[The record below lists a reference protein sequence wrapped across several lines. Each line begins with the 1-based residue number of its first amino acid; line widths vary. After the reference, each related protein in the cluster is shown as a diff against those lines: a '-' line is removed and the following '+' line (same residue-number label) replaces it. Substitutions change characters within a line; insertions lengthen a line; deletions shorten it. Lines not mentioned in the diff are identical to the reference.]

1 MKTYSEFIAEAAWG
15 RRIAQLASKRGTAF
29 LKSGLKSGL
38 PKPPLDIKMVGMPGS
53 GKSTMARRLADRTG
67 GFRTGY
73 DDARLTIHGT
83 RANQTRFQDVH
94 NLTMDRLRNAPTNTP
109 RIQDNTNVSRAFRQS
124 TDKSLRDQAGF
135 RDITQVSPDTSARR
149 AFARNARRDE
159 PVPQTPMRIMASQQ
173 KQFRDTEEGR
183 RAIELG
189 RELTKRYRLNRRSA
203 RARLGIEN
211 PNKGK

>member
-1 MKTYSEFIAEAAWG
+1 MKSYSEFITEASWG
-15 RRIAQLASKRGTAF
+15 RIAQLASKRGRAF
-29 LKSGLKSGL
+29 LKPGLKSGL
-38 PKPPLDIKMVGMPGS
+38 TKPPLDIKMVGMPGS
-53 GKSTMARRLADRTG
+53 GKSTMAKRLADRTG

-83 RANQTRFQDVH
+83 RANQSNFQDVH
-94 NLTMDRLRNAPTNTP
+94 NLTMDRLRNAPMNAP

-149 AFARNARRDE
+149 AFARNAKRNE

-173 KQFRDTEEGR
+173 KQFRNTEEGK
-183 RAIELG
+183 RAMELY
-189 RELTKRYRLNRRSA
+189 RELVKRYRLNRKSV
-203 RARLGIEN
+203 RARLGIED
-211 PNKGK
+211 PKKGK